1 MGVKGDRKVAL
12 FMFVRHVRIRRQE
25 RKGRRFRLLQRE
37 NWKNAGV
44 SCYFALPGR
53 DAAIRN
59 AGSGDGNDCQH
70 RPFLSGHVDSMRYW
84 NAAHSRE
91 YEMTKV
97 IYAIVEHDGG
107 WAYKLT
113 DVFSEAFP
121 NREMAVAAAKAA
133 AAEQQVGGEDEEISF
148 QDQSGQWH
156 FEHADG
162 GDRPEAVVEDQ

>member
-1 MGVKGDRKVAL
+1 
-12 FMFVRHVRIRRQE
+12 VRIRRQE
-25 RKGRRFRLLQRE
+25 RKGRSFHLLQLE

-53 DAAIRN
+53 AAVIRN
-59 AGSGDGNDCQH
+59 AGFGDGNVCLY

-91 YEMTKV
+91 SEMTKV
-97 IYAIVEHDGG
+97 VYAIVEHDGG

-133 AAEQQVGGEDEEISF
+133 AAEQQVGGDDEEISF
-148 QDQSGQWH
+148 QDQSGRWH